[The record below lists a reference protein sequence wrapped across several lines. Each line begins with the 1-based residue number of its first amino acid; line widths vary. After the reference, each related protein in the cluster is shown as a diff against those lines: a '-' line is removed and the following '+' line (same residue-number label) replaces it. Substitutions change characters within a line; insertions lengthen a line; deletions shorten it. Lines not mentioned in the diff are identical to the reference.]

1 MNSTNSFYI
10 SGMTED
16 RNGGIFRCVWRD
28 NAPQIED
35 FYPLE
40 RNLCLCWGPGRK
52 TLYASSQHDG
62 IGSVAAYNVDPQGK
76 LRLLNTLPAS
86 GRSVCFL
93 QASSNGKFLYS
104 ANYASGN
111 ISEFTLT
118 PDGSP
123 AALKQTIYHTG
134 CSIHPEQSS
143 PHPHCCI
150 FTPDEKYLCVAD
162 LGTDKLLLY
171 TFDPESGISPAA
183 TKEFSVVPGSGPRQ
197 LLFDAKGENLYIL
210 CELGN
215 TIHRFNCRDGELNFI
230 DSVSTLPPGANTSSA
245 AAIKFS
251 PDGHFLYASNRGND
265 SIVVFSV
272 ASDGKISV
280 KNFYSSGGSS
290 PRDFNFLPDKN
301 ILIAA
306 NEFSQEAVFFN
317 CDQTSGGIIST
328 PCGKLSLPRPL
339 YILT

>member
-1 MNSTNSFYI
+1 MDSTNYFYI

-16 RNGGIFRCVWRD
+16 QNGGIFHCAWRD
-28 NAPQIED
+28 NTPVIEE
-35 FYPLE
+35 FHPLE
-40 RNLCLCWGPGRK
+40 RNLCLCRASDRK
-52 TLYASSQHDG
+52 TLYASSQHNG

-76 LRLLNTLPAS
+76 LRLMNTFPAS

-111 ISEFTLT
+111 ISEFTLA
-118 PDGSP
+118 PDGSL
-123 AALKQTIYHTG
+123 AALKQTINHTG
-134 CSIHPEQSS
+134 CSIHHEQSS

-162 LGTDKLLLY
+162 LGTDKILLY

-183 TKEFSVVPGSGPRQ
+183 VKEFSVVPGSGPRQ
-197 LLFDAKGENLYIL
+197 LLFDIRGRFLYTL

-215 TIHRFNCRDGELNFI
+215 TILRFSYRDGELIFI
-230 DSVSTLPPGANTSSA
+230 DSVSTLPPGVIESSA

-251 PDGHFLYASNRGND
+251 SDGSFLYASNRGND
-265 SIVVFSV
+265 SIAVFSV
-272 ASDGKISV
+272 GSDGKISV
-280 KNFYSSGGSS
+280 KDFYSSGGSS
-290 PRDFNFLPDKN
+290 PRDFNFLPGEN

-306 NEFSQEAVFFN
+306 NEFSQEAVFFKCN
-317 CDQTSGGIIST
+317 LISGDITSA
-328 PCGKLSLPRPL
+328 PCGRLSLPRPL
-339 YILT
+339 YILR